1 MSKSASQSVDVSPLA
16 YRKIVYHSAKY
27 LSSTVVGVLVGTKSQ
42 SNKPNTTVTDII
54 PLVHHW
60 HTLSPMT
67 EAGMALVEAHL
78 GKTGGTLLGLYEVP
92 ERLDQKI
99 PSPTT
104 TALAETLEKKT
115 GTAPLVLH
123 MNGAKLL
130 EVDGAIHA
138 TVSGQSVQAQV
149 ARPEALSLAL
159 SQELD
164 QGAWKFLYD
173 WDDHLENTQLDWLT
187 NPDFA

>member
-1 MSKSASQSVDVSPLA
+1 MYISYACLYGSIVLTSQ
-16 YRKIVYHSAKY
+16 
-27 LSSTVVGVLVGTKSQ
+27 
-42 SNKPNTTVTDII
+42 
-54 PLVHHW
+54 
-60 HTLSPMT
+60 
-67 EAGMALVEAHL
+67 
-78 GKTGGTLLGLYEVP
+78 
-92 ERLDQKI
+92 
-99 PSPTT
+99 
-104 TALAETLEKKT
+104 
-115 GTAPLVLH
+115 

-173 WDDHLENTQLDWLT
+173 WVDPLENSQLDWLT
-187 NPDFA
+187 IPDFS